1 MGPMGRVLPILLLA
15 TTSAACGV
23 GDDGPGV
30 EPTPEPR
37 ICTTV
42 LAITG
47 TFTQSL
53 AVPDDVN
60 NDTQLPPGD
69 GLPDF
74 TGCWPVGTWT
84 FSLALGE
91 NTCDTPPTPEASY
104 SFRTDYV
111 PDMNGEPQYEYAL
124 LAPTPMNYRLK
135 VSSGGGGLCEGLI
148 ELYSDDALE
157 SWILHPA
164 LNTFNMNGP
173 LGGEGEY
180 AIWREPAYP

>member
-1 MGPMGRVLPILLLA
+1 MTNVGRVLSTLLLVTA
-15 TTSAACGV
+15 GACGV
-23 GDDGPGV
+23 GDDSPPV
-30 EPTPEPR
+30 EPTPDPR
-37 ICTTV
+37 VCTAI

-47 TFTQSL
+47 DFAIS
-53 AVPDDVN
+53 AMVPDDVN
-60 NDTQLPPGD
+60 NDTQMPPGD

-84 FSLALGE
+84 FTMAVTE
-91 NTCDTPPTPEASY
+91 NTCATAPTPEASY

-111 PDMNGEPQYEYAL
+111 PDMNGEPQYQYTL

-135 VSSGGGGLCEGLI
+135 VTSGGGGLCEGLV
-148 ELYSDDALE
+148 ELYSDDGLE

-164 LNTFNMNGP
+164 LNVFNTSGP

-180 AIWREPAYP
+180 SIWKEPAYP